1 MKRLIENKNV
11 RFRTQFNSNLFSEQL
26 QLTRVI
32 FGGNFLSARIS
43 FETSWIELENP
54 WLKVFLSK
62 KAVQMTYAYDMV
74 KSTGLR
80 KLVEEAIQ
88 QAGKDEYRVFFY
100 RKKGISNCTSKS
112 SIQIQWK
119 RLKLP
124 SKLHES
130 NWSWVLKTKSYEVNF
145 EMTKSTKTFVS
156 EETQTSIFKWP
167 YILAASQVLRC
178 FYSLY
183 ILFFTFL
190 YAFFDPFF
198 FF

>member
-88 QAGKDEYRVFFY
+88 QAGKDEYRVFFIE
-100 RKKGISNCTSKS
+100 KKGFPTALPKVQFRYSEKGWSCLRNYTSQTGVEYWKLKVMKLISKWQKVRKLSFLKRPKRVS
-112 SIQIQWK
+112 S
-119 RLKLP
+119 
-124 SKLHES
+124 S
-130 NWSWVLKTKSYEVNF
+130 
-145 EMTKSTKTFVS
+145 
-156 EETQTSIFKWP
+156 
-167 YILAASQVLRC
+167 
-178 FYSLY
+178 
-183 ILFFTFL
+183 
-190 YAFFDPFF
+190 DPIY
-198 FF
+198 